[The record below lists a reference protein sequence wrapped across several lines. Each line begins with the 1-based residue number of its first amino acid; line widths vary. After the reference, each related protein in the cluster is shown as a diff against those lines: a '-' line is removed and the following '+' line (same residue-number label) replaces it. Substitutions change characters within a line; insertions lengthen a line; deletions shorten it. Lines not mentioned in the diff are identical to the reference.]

1 MSFSYDELFKR
12 IQIQFLRVIFIGQIL
27 LTLQPNFVLS
37 MFIPLSTRKLK
48 KKKNNIGQKF
58 SI

>member
-48 KKKNNIGQKF
+48 KIKNNIGQKF
-58 SI
+58 TI